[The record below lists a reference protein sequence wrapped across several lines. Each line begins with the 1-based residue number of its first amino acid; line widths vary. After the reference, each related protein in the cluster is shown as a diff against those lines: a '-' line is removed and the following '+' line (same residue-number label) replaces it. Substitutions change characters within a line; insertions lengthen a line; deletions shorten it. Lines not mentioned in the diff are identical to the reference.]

1 MVKSVTPVTSNHLKG
16 SRNPRISELTEES
29 KTIRL
34 AKLADAVK
42 TIIECLGEDTTR
54 EGLQRT
60 PERYAQAMLYFTKG
74 YEESV
79 DALVNEAIFH
89 EDHHELVI
97 VKDINVSSLCE
108 HHLVPFTGKIHIGYI
123 PNQYVLGL
131 SKLSRL
137 AEMFARRLQV
147 QERITKQ
154 LASAITEVL
163 NPRGVG
169 VIMEAS
175 HLCMVMRGVEKTQSM
190 TITSCMLG
198 SMQSDTKIRDE
209 FIMLLRGTR
218 S

>member
-1 MVKSVTPVTSNHLKG
+1 QDLGT
-16 SRNPRISELTEES
+16 PRISELTEES